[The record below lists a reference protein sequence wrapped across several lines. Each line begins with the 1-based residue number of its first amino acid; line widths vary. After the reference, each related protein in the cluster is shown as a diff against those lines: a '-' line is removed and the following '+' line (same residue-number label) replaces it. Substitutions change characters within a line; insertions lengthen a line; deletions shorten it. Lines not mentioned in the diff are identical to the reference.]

1 MVERGDHLEL
11 ETVHIMPHLSKILLQ
26 LTHLICLGM
35 EIEHR
40 GIEVKTPLTMK
51 TTIDLARDGD
61 SSVLEFSK
69 DS

>member
-1 MVERGDHLEL
+1 MEL
-11 ETVHIMPHLSKILLQ
+11 EAFHIMPHLFILSKILLQ
-26 LTHLICLGM
+26 LTHLMCLRM

-40 GIEVKTPLTMK
+40 GIEKSPLTMK
-51 TTIDLARDGD
+51 TTTELARDGD